1 MVFEGSYI
9 RDLALIQVNKAC
21 REIRLAGAAFVTA
34 ECDTQDGTDCTSQS
48 TQLALP

>member
-21 REIRLAGAAFVTA
+21 REIGLAGAAF
-34 ECDTQDGTDCTSQS
+34 CDS
-48 TQLALP
+48 